1 MKLVF
6 YFPSLASARP
16 GPASWFLDAINI
28 DFPLLPRHWSPHR
41 TCTLGMSKYQVLAF
55 DFFILSFHLQRLQN
69 GQENTQDIYCFIVF
83 DSRSG
88 AAWLVISIMCCTT
101 LFHRRSILVQ
111 NYATLQHDKNIIF
124 EIILYCAGICSTNC
138 QSLLQLS
145 SWDTCWPC
153 LVSRTS
159 SHAYKHIIF
168 QAVACPAVRRE
179 RRHQP
184 GPAVSCQ
191 TGYLSLALTRAQADR
206 EGRVSDWVVETLET
220 VMSSGDTSQ

>member
-1 MKLVF
+1 MKLFKPVDIFIDWDQGSHEWFWAPWGTNWHSDMKLVF
-6 YFPSLASARP
+6 YFPSLASSRP

-28 DFPLLPRHWSPHR
+28 DFPLLPRHWSPHMH
-41 TCTLGMSKYQVLAF
+41 TGDEQGSTQVLAF

-88 AAWLVISIMCCTT
+88 AAWLVTSIMCCTT

-159 SHAYKHIIF
+159 SHAYKLSHHF
-168 QAVACPAVRRE
+168 P
-179 RRHQP
+179 
-184 GPAVSCQ
+184 SC
-191 TGYLSLALTRAQADR
+191 
-206 EGRVSDWVVETLET
+206 RVS
-220 VMSSGDTSQ
+220 SC

>member
-1 MKLVF
+1 MLKRWNFSNLSIYSLTETKVLMNDSEHHEEQIDTLIWSL
-6 YFPSLASARP
+6 YFISRLSPLP
-16 GPASWFLDAINI
+16 GQAQHHDFLMQSILISHCYLDTG
-28 DFPLLPRHWSPHR
+28 HR
-41 TCTLGMSKYQVLAF
+41 SCTLGMSKYQVLAF

-88 AAWLVISIMCCTT
+88 AAWLFTSLMCCTT

-153 LVSRTS
+153 LVSRIS
-159 SHAYKHIIF
+159 SHAYKLSHHF
-168 QAVACPAVRRE
+168 P
-179 RRHQP
+179 
-184 GPAVSCQ
+184 SC
-191 TGYLSLALTRAQADR
+191 
-206 EGRVSDWVVETLET
+206 RVS
-220 VMSSGDTSQ
+220 SC

>member
-1 MKLVF
+1 MLKRWNFSNLSIYSLTETKVLMNDSEHHEEQIDTLIWSLYFISRLSPLPGQAQHHDFLMQSILISHCYLELVTTHAHWGWARIKSSIGLRFF
-6 YFPSLASARP
+6 Y
-16 GPASWFLDAINI
+16 
-28 DFPLLPRHWSPHR
+28 
-41 TCTLGMSKYQVLAF
+41 
-55 DFFILSFHLQRLQN
+55 FILSSPEAS
-69 GQENTQDIYCFIVF
+69 ENTQDIYCFIVF

-88 AAWLVISIMCCTT
+88 AAWLFTSLMCCTT

-159 SHAYKHIIF
+159 SHAYKLSHHF
-168 QAVACPAVRRE
+168 P
-179 RRHQP
+179 
-184 GPAVSCQ
+184 SC
-191 TGYLSLALTRAQADR
+191 
-206 EGRVSDWVVETLET
+206 RVS
-220 VMSSGDTSQ
+220 SC